1 MAAKEFLKI
10 IKKRCYL
17 NNLVYKNFVNLL
29 FIILFSSVY
38 LSVYAQPLK
47 QDKEE
52 KEGNKYNFS
61 SDFLLNQTFNLIKNI
76 KSGKI
81 EEVSP
86 K

>member
-52 KEGNKYNFS
+52 KEGNKYNF
-61 SDFLLNQTFNLIKNI
+61 
-76 KSGKI
+76 
-81 EEVSP
+81 
-86 K
+86 